1 MAGANPAW
9 ADECDPMKRS
19 LMAIVAAAMWATT
32 PAPAADQVDLSTITC
47 KKFLEYN
54 KENMSLMLMW
64 LDGYY
69 TEDDAPPIVD
79 FDRMMDNGR
88 KLGEYCGKNPDHSVI
103 TAADKVLAK
112 DK

>member
-1 MAGANPAW
+1 
-9 ADECDPMKRS
+9 MKHS
-19 LMAIVAAAMWATT
+19 LIAMMAAAMLATT
-32 PAPAADQVDLSTITC
+32 PVQAAEQIDLATITC

-69 TEDDAPPIVD
+69 AEDDAPPIVD
-79 FDRMMDNGR
+79 FDKMMVNGR

-103 TAADKVLAK
+103 TAADKVIGK